1 MVVRV
6 IRTYRGF
13 KIMTEIWK
21 DISDYEGIYQIS
33 NLGRVKSFH
42 KNNPQILKAHI
53 SPAGYY
59 KIQLKMNNVC
69 KCVYIHRLVA
79 EAFVPNPDNLPE
91 VNHKNE
97 NKLCN
102 ESWNLEWCTHSYNNS
117 YGSKNDKNKKRVAKL
132 NLNGDI
138 LKIYDYLSLVE
149 LDGYNLKNVSRVC
162 RNKSKTHKGY
172 KWMYI

>member
-1 MVVRV
+1 
-6 IRTYRGF
+6 
-13 KIMTEIWK
+13 MTEIWK

-79 EAFVPNPDNLPE
+79 EAFVPNPNNLPE
-91 VNHKNE
+91 VNHK
-97 NKLCN
+97 K
-102 ESWNLEWCTHSYNNS
+102 
-117 YGSKNDKNKKRVAKL
+117 
-132 NLNGDI
+132 
-138 LKIYDYLSLVE
+138 
-149 LDGYNLKNVSRVC
+149 
-162 RNKSKTHKGY
+162 
-172 KWMYI
+172 